1 MPRPLT
7 RYLNRLLLAN
17 LGLVGVVLGS
27 IFQIKY
33 LLNYLIKASS
43 GKLPA
48 DLVLSMAALVFLSSL
63 QYIVPLTLFFALSIT
78 LSRLRES
85 HELTA
90 MTAFG
95 QSPLRI
101 FATFWPTLTAS
112 ALFLA
117 MLLFW
122 GMPWAESQQY
132 RLLTEAGADPAAR
145 WLRPGAFSPLPGG
158 GVVYTSEAENQ
169 GAGRAN
175 ENLFLRLP
183 PKDGEAGQVVI
194 APVAFLSR
202 REGEVDLILENG
214 TIYRGLEGD
223 RLALYQFE
231 EGRWRTRLPA
241 VSAQE
246 GERPR
251 AKPLSALW
259 YSQARADRAELH
271 WRLAVLVMALTLAWS
286 TQLLAWAPGR
296 RRSAAALISL
306 VVLYALYFNA
316 LTVSVSWYRKGLVDS
331 VWVVHAFHL
340 LPLVWTQG
348 VQFWRIRRYGRAG

>member
-1 MPRPLT
+1 MPRTLT
-7 RYLNRLLLAN
+7 RYANRLLLAN

-48 DLVLSMAALVFLSSL
+48 DLVLSMAGLVFISSL
-63 QYIVPLTLFFALSIT
+63 QYIVPLTVFFALLVT

-95 QSPLRI
+95 QSPVRI
-101 FATFWPTLTAS
+101 FTTFWPTLATV

-132 RLLTEAGADPAAR
+132 RLLAEAGADPATR

-158 GVVYTSEAENQ
+158 GVVYVSEVAE
-169 GAGRAN
+169 GRAGRVN
-175 ENLFLRLP
+175 ENLFLCLP
-183 PKDGEAGQVVI
+183 TRPGEADQVVT

-202 REGEVDLILENG
+202 REGGLDLILENG
-214 TIYRGLEGD
+214 TIYRGLGED

-231 EGRWRTRLPA
+231 EGRWRTQLPA
-241 VSAQE
+241 VTGQ
-246 GERPR
+246 GDRPR
-251 AKPLSALW
+251 TKPLTALW
-259 YSQARADRAELH
+259 HSQDRADQAELH
-271 WRLAVLVMALTLAWS
+271 WRLAVLVMVLTLAWS
-286 TQLLAWAPGR
+286 TQVLAWAPGR
-296 RRSAAALISL
+296 RRGSGALVSL
-306 VVLYALYFNA
+306 IVLYAIYFNA

-331 VWVVHAFHL
+331 VWVIHAFHL
-340 LPLVWTQG
+340 LPVAWAQL
-348 VQFWRIRRYGRAG
+348 VQFWRIRRYARAG